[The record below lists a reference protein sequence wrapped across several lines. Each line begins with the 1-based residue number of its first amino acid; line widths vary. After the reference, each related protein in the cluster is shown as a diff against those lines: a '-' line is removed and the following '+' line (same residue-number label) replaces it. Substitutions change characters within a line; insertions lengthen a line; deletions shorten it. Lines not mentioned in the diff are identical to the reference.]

1 LISFSDIDLAE
12 IIGAVDTASVL
23 SSSEDED
30 AELSTS
36 LTSGAVFRAEIKF
49 KTLSRAYS
57 KLLKNFSPLIELIER
72 SEDLLFPACL

>member
-36 LTSGAVFRAEIKF
+36 LTSGAVFLAEI
-49 KTLSRAYS
+49 
-57 KLLKNFSPLIELIER
+57 
-72 SEDLLFPACL
+72 